1 MPKMIYGASAKAP
14 LLVGRTAGEPIPG
27 LMRDGQWQLNE
38 LEISAELDVNHHEK
52 KAESRGYRN
61 GNRILQLTTQERH

>member
-14 LLVGRTAGEPIPG
+14 LLVGRTAGEPIPWR
-27 LMRDGQWQLNE
+27 MRDGQNE

-52 KAESRGYRN
+52 KAERRGYRN
-61 GNRILQLTTQERH
+61 GNRILLLTTQERH